1 MSLKRYQIERQGHD
15 VSPRLYDGSPPS
27 LMTRRANC
35 YSNYYY
41 EWNKII
47 CFMVLFTELC
57 FLSNDCSIT
66 AWNTPSRLFNNYQR
80 HYDMISRPYYS
91 DCRNKNLNKPFFV
104 SSKSGDSDYSDDEDL
119 DFPELSSSDGTSM
132 TAVPTTDNDL
142 YVTET
147 EVADQVNDMLLRSGN
162 DDQSIELQTELS
174 NSFLQYALSIIL
186 GRAIPDARDGLK
198 PVHRRILYAMYDLQ
212 LTSSST
218 YRKCAR
224 VVGDVLGKY
233 HPHGDTAVYDALV
246 RMAQDFSTNHPLIDG
261 HGNFGSIDNDP
272 AAAMRYTECR
282 LTPLSQI
289 AMLSDLSDDS
299 VDQIST
305 FDGSSFE
312 PVVLPARV
320 PVLLLNGAAGIAVG
334 MATNIPPHNLRELM
348 TASIALAKSRIFKQI
363 ITTDQLLEMVPAP
376 DFPTGAMIMGTSGA
390 KDLYTTGNG
399 GIVLRAV
406 TNFEPITTSGNK
418 LSSRMAIIVTE
429 LPYQVNKAAMLE
441 KIAELVNDKKLEGI
455 ADLRDESSGREGI
468 RIVIELKRDAVA
480 DVVLANLYQ
489 KTALQTTFA
498 GNFLALMKS
507 SSTSNNVD
515 DDESNAKAS
524 NLIPQRF
531 TLRHAL
537 DCFLDFRFETIRRK
551 ARYQLRKV
559 ENRAHIVDGLLMA
572 LEKLDEV
579 IGVVRAAPDT
589 QTARMQLQRVV
600 LGTSDE
606 QTDAILRL
614 QLGQL
619 TRLNKGKL
627 EQEQSDLTKS
637 QEQLT
642 QLLTVDDTVYQSMV
656 DDFQE
661 LSNKFGVNRKTKI
674 YTADDG
680 TVEEIDM
687 IRNSRSVVVVTRG
700 GYIKRMPLK
709 TFESQGRGTRG
720 KRGSA
725 VASSSTAHSKSAF
738 DDEIAHCFT
747 CNDHDTVLMV
757 TGAGVAYGI
766 RAYHIPTSGRTAR
779 GQPFPQVLPQLKMGD
794 IITTIL
800 PISDFTEPN
809 EFLLLVSEHGWIKK
823 TPLIAFEKLPI
834 RGLIVAS
841 LDDDDR
847 LLWCQR
853 CTDKYDVLVGTRG
866 GMATRFSVAKL
877 RPTGRTSRGVR
888 TMKLRN
894 NDKISDVNVVP
905 AGGGDDDDD
914 DDGDDCE
921 DDRADSANNAISEND
936 APTEYVLAV
945 SSLGY
950 GKRIPTAEFRTQA
963 RGGVG
968 VVALKFKKKNTIT
981 DNESDIMTCLRAVK
995 ENDEIMVVTTKG
1007 IMVRQQVS
1015 KIPSQGR
1022 AATGVLI
1029 QKLDD
1034 GDHISSVS
1042 IVPEYDDSD

>member
-1 MSLKRYQIERQGHD
+1 MGH
-15 VSPRLYDGSPPS
+15 S
-27 LMTRRANC
+27 
-35 YSNYYY
+35 
-41 EWNKII
+41 
-47 CFMVLFTELC
+47 
-57 FLSNDCSIT
+57 
-66 AWNTPSRLFNNYQR
+66 
-80 HYDMISRPYYS
+80 H
-91 DCRNKNLNKPFFV
+91 
-104 SSKSGDSDYSDDEDL
+104 SGDDYCDYRYAFSTKFARNEPAEKRSFTLFADNIDDL
-119 DFPELSSSDGTSM
+119 DFPELSDNDNGM
-132 TAVPTTDNDL
+132 AAPTTDNDS
-142 YVTET
+142 YVSES
-147 EVADQVNDMLLRSGN
+147 EIAEQVNGLLLQ
-162 DDQSIELQTELS
+162 QSNSPNNAIELQTELS

-218 YRKCAR
+218 FRKCAR

-246 RMAQDFSTNHPLIDG
+246 RLAQDFSTNHPLIDG

-282 LTPLSQI
+282 LTPLSQT
-289 AMLSDLSDDS
+289 ALLSDLSDDS
-299 VDQIST
+299 VDQIAT

-348 TASIALAKSRIFKQI
+348 TACIALAKGRISMEMVS
-363 ITTDQLLEMVPAP
+363 TEQLLEIVPAP
-376 DFPTGAMIMGTSGA
+376 DFPTGASIMGTAGA

-406 TNFEPITTSGNK
+406 TKFEPITTATNK

-489 KTALQTTFA
+489 KTALQTSFA

-507 SSTSNNVD
+507 SSSGTGAEASG
-515 DDESNAKAS
+515 EKAT

-531 TLRHAL
+531 TLRQGL
-537 DCFLDFRFETIRRK
+537 DCFLDFRFDTIRRK
-551 ARYQLRKV
+551 ASFQLRKV
-559 ENRAHIVDGLLMA
+559 ESRSNIVDGLLLA
-572 LEKLDEV
+572 LGKLDEV
-579 IGVVRAAPDT
+579 INVVRAAVDT
-589 QTARMQLQRVV
+589 KSARIQLREL

-627 EQEQSDLTKS
+627 DEERSDLAKS
-637 QEQLT
+637 QVKLT
-642 QLLTVDDTVYQSMV
+642 QLLTLDDKVYQSMI

-661 LSNKFGVNRKTKI
+661 LSAKFGVDRKTKI
-674 YTADDG
+674 CAADDG

-725 VASSSTAHSKSAF
+725 VPSGTTTSPSKSAI

-757 TGAGVAYGI
+757 TGNGVAYGI
-766 RAYHIPTSGRTAR
+766 RAYQIPTSGRTAR

-794 IITTIL
+794 VITTIL
-800 PISDFTEPN
+800 PISDFTGLGEY
-809 EFLLLVSEHGWIKK
+809 LLLVSEQGWIKK
-823 TPLIAFEKLPI
+823 TPLSAFEKLPT
-834 RGLIVAS
+834 RGLIAAS
-841 LDDDDR
+841 LDDGDR
-847 LLWCQR
+847 LLWCQH
-853 CTDKYDVLVGTRG
+853 CTDQNDVLVGTRG
-866 GMATRFSVAKL
+866 GMATRFAVSRL

-888 TMKLRN
+888 TMKLKS
-894 NDKISDVNVVP
+894 NDKISDVNIVA
-905 AGGGDDDDD
+905 AGMPVDDEDADLANAD
-914 DDGDDCE
+914 NDDGEIGTDAVSPMTKSVE
-921 DDRADSANNAISEND
+921 DVNLTD
-936 APTEYVLAV
+936 YVLAV

-950 GKRIPTAEFRTQA
+950 GKRIPTSEFRTTA

-968 VVALKFKKKNTIT
+968 VVALKFKNAKRKTAIAADTET
-981 DNESDIMTCLRAVK
+981 DVMMCLRSVK

-1022 AATGVLI
+1022 TATGVLI

-1042 IVPEYDDSD
+1042 IVPEYDDGD